1 MLNTRLICICF
12 SICCLSAYLR
22 AQPPA
27 FKMQSYIEMY
37 SEEAI
42 YQMLEYK
49 VPASVTLAQAI
60 FESQSGGSYLAR
72 KSNNHFGIKCH
83 LEWGGDTVAK
93 HDDTLNE
100 CFRKYRLVADS
111 YTDHSM
117 FLRSRARY
125 ASLFDLPLDD
135 YRSWCFGLKAAGYA
149 TYPSY
154 AEDLITIIEQFR
166 LYELDGYQSLDA
178 VNVFNQRNHEAIP
191 GPPLPNCSLQDL
203 ARTGLLWTNEKDLL
217 IQSLELLIENPGE
230 MDEGIAA
237 QSLPIE
243 DNEAKTPAVQYADSC
258 EVAGKAEPKG
268 NTDSVKQVL
277 AEPVSEM
284 ANEIPAKEVPAAMQN
299 KEIGPEQLPQGPEPC
314 ETAETMTS
322 EKTDSPA
329 VQVQFKE
336 IPNANDNEPLAED
349 NWLME
354 PMSSGYNG
362 IKP

>member
-1 MLNTRLICICF
+1 MLNTRVIRICF
-12 SICCLSAYLR
+12 SICCLSGYLR

-27 FKMQSYIEMY
+27 FRMQSYIEMY

-49 VPASVTLAQAI
+49 IPASVTLAQAI

-125 ASLFDLPLDD
+125 SSLFELPLDD
-135 YRSWCFGLKAAGYA
+135 YKSWCYGLKAAGYA

-178 VNVFNQRNHEAIP
+178 VNVFNQRNHEAIS
-191 GPPLPNCSLQDL
+191 GPPTPNCSLQDL
-203 ARTGLLWTNEKDLL
+203 ARTGLLWTDEKDLL
-217 IQSLELLIENPGE
+217 IQSLELLIEGPLEADETTVDAEVPAGLYGKTQEQLQTMVECEPRSEPVLKENTETTASQQPGE
-230 MDEGIAA
+230 ADQTQTKENNNLVSNEEGEANLLT
-237 QSLPIE
+237 QPIE
-243 DNEAKTPAVQYADSC
+243 CDKVAETAAPKENITTTEQAPA
-258 EVAGKAEPKG
+258 EEIR
-268 NTDSVKQVL
+268 
-277 AEPVSEM
+277 
-284 ANEIPAKEVPAAMQN
+284 EIPATRALN
-299 KEIGPEQLPQGPEPC
+299 
-314 ETAETMTS
+314 
-322 EKTDSPA
+322 
-329 VQVQFKE
+329 
-336 IPNANDNEPLAED
+336 ED
-349 NWLME
+349 NKAAELVPWYIFIE
-354 PMSSGYNG
+354 P
-362 IKP
+362 